1 MDLIERIKAILLKPD
16 TEWPVIEREPG
27 DPAYLFKNYV
37 AFLALIPA
45 VAGLIGTSIVGI
57 SLPLIGT
64 VRVPFFSGLFGA
76 IVHYALTFVV
86 VYVVALI
93 IDALA
98 PTFGGQ
104 KNPDN
109 AFKLAVY
116 SYTPAWIAGVF
127 LLIPALT
134 FLSILGLYGFYLLYL
149 GLPALMKAPKE
160 KALIYAGSVVV
171 CAFVIAIVLG
181 AIQAAVF
188 SFPH

>member
-1 MDLIERIKAILLKPD
+1 MDLIERTKAILLKPD
-16 TEWPVIEREPG
+16 SEWPVIEREQG
-27 DPAYLFKNYV
+27 DPAYLLKNYV
-37 AFLALIPA
+37 AILALIPA
-45 VAGLIGTSIVGI
+45 VAGLIGTSIVGV

-76 IVHYALTFVV
+76 IIHYALTFVV
-86 VYVVALI
+86 VYVVALL

-104 KNPDN
+104 KNFDN
-109 AFKLAVY
+109 AFKLSVY

-127 LLIPALT
+127 LLLPALA

-149 GLPALMKAPKE
+149 GLPVLMKAPKE
-160 KALIYAGSVVV
+160 KALTYAGAIVV

-181 AIQAAVF
+181 AIQSAVF
-188 SFPH
+188 SFPR